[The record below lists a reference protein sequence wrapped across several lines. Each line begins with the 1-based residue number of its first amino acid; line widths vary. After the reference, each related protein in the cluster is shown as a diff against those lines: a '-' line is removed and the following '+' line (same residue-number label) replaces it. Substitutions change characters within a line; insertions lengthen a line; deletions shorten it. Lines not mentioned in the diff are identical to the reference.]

1 MTDDRLPPPP
11 PPSPTPA
18 PETPSTSTTRSTAH
32 IVAVIAFAAALIGSF
47 LPWFTASA
55 PFLGTLTANGIDG
68 DGKVTAVLSGL
79 GLVLSLLAAN
89 KSRNYWIAP
98 AVAGVLTF
106 LVAGYNVQDAM
117 SADDTFGA
125 ALASFDV
132 AFGLWIVLVA
142 SAVATVTPFH
152 IRRTAT
158 TN

>member
-1 MTDDRLPPPP
+1 M
-11 PPSPTPA
+11 
-18 PETPSTSTTRSTAH
+18 
-32 IVAVIAFAAALIGSF
+32 
-47 LPWFTASA
+47 
-55 PFLGTLTANGIDG
+55 
-68 DGKVTAVLSGL
+68 LSGL

-117 SADDTFGA
+117 SADDTFSD

-132 AFGLWIVLVA
+132 GFGLWIVLVA

-152 IRRTAT
+152 IRRTAK